1 MKYLNENQKD
11 QNDIIVREP
20 YFHTTIYGDNM
31 LLDQDNYMRKIDAD
45 YQVLR

>member
-11 QNDIIVREP
+11 QNDIIVRE
-20 YFHTTIYGDNM
+20 TTIYGDNK